1 MAHLLSLALAAM
13 MALTPAATH
22 TIAPHVVVPTHAPVR
37 NVRKVNLNTA
47 TSRELRKLPGIGE
60 LLAQRIIAA
69 RPLHSVDDLQRIKGI
84 TPQHY
89 EQLRPLVT
97 I

>member
-1 MAHLLSLALAAM
+1 MVHLLSLALSVLL
-13 MALTPAATH
+13 ALPPVATH
-22 TIAPHVVVPTHAPVR
+22 PVAPSRAPAPSHSRIA
-37 NVRKVNLNTA
+37 RKINLNTA

-69 RPLHSVDDLQRIKGI
+69 RPLRSAEELQRIKGI

-89 EQLRPLVT
+89 EQLKPLVT